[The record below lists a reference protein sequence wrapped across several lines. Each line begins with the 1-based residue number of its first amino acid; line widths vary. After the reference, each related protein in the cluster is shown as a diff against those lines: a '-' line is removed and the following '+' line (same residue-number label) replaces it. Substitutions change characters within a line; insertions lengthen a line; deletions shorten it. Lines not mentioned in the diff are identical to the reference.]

1 MVCPVGQFLNMALD
15 PDACE
20 ACPIGTYQDHTGTNY
35 CVQCEFGYT
44 TTAEGATAE
53 SQCTRETQNSHVLLL
68 TDVYSR
74 IIGIHVCSVAAV
86 LIYFVLLK
94 TT

>member
-53 SQCTRETQNSHVLLL
+53 SQCTRESQNSHVLLAI
-68 TDVYSR
+68 DVYST
-74 IIGIHVCSVAAV
+74 IIDVAAV
-86 LIYFVLLK
+86 LIYVVLLK
-94 TT
+94 AT